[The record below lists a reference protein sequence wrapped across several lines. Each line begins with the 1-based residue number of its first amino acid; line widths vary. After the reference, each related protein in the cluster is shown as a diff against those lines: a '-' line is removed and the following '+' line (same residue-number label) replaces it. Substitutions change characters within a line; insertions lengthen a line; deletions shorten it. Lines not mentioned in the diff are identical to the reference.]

1 MGILLLYKT
10 YSLVY
15 YYITTII
22 IYNLRKV
29 NDMGI
34 PSYADRMA
42 GVSGSAVRE
51 ILKLTQQPDI
61 ISFGGGLPSAD
72 SFPMEDLKA
81 ILVELAENLTPG
93 LLQYGETEG
102 YRPLREEVAKLMA
115 TKGVNVASDDVLITS
130 GSQQGLDLVAKSFIN
145 PGDKIVVESPTYLAA
160 LQTFRMY
167 GAEFI
172 EAPVDADGVIPEE
185 LAKILDNEENVK
197 LIYMI
202 PSFQNPSGRTVS
214 AGRRQAIVDVVK
226 NYDVILIEDAPYED
240 LKYTDEVFPSMKS
253 MDTTGQILYFGSFSK
268 VITPGFRL
276 GYSVASEPILSRMII
291 GKQSTDLNCSVFS
304 QAVLAEFL
312 KRGLLPDHLKK
323 INAEYKA
330 KRDLMLATLE
340 ESMPEGITWT
350 RPEGGLFLWLELPAH
365 MSTNEL
371 FLKAVEKK
379 VAYVAGDSFFAAGE
393 PHNAMRINFSNATP
407 EKIVIGIKALAEV
420 IKENL

>member
-1 MGILLLYKT
+1 
-10 YSLVY
+10 
-15 YYITTII
+15 
-22 IYNLRKV
+22 
-29 NDMGI
+29 MGI

-72 SFPMEDLKA
+72 SFPMEDLKS
-81 ILVELAENLTPG
+81 ILKELADNLTPG

-115 TKGVNVASDDVLITS
+115 GKGVNVSVDDVLITS
-130 GSQQGLDLVAKSFIN
+130 GSQQGLDLIAKSFIN

-172 EAPVDADGVIPEE
+172 EAPVDADGVIAEE
-185 LAKILDNEENVK
+185 LDRILASEENVK

-202 PSFQNPSGRTVS
+202 PTFQNPSGRTVT
-214 AGRRQAIVDVVK
+214 AERRQAIMEVVRK
-226 NYDVILIEDAPYED
+226 YDVILIEDAPYED
-240 LKYTDEVFPSMKS
+240 LKYTDAVYPCMKS
-253 MDTTGQILYFGSFSK
+253 MDTTGQVLYFGSFSK

-276 GYSVASEPILSRMII
+276 GYSIAAEPILSRMII

-312 KRGLLPDHLKK
+312 NRGLLPDHLKK

-330 KRDLMLATLE
+330 KRDLMLKTLE
-340 ESMPEGITWT
+340 ETMPEGVTWT
-350 RPEGGLFLWLELPAH
+350 HPEGGLFLWLELPSH
-365 MSTNEL
+365 MSTNDL

-379 VAYVAGDSFFAAGE
+379 VAYVAGDSFFAKGE

-407 EKIVIGIKALAEV
+407 DKIVLGVEALAGV
-420 IKENL
+420 IKENM